1 MGRRRGAALS
11 DLGGQTPATLRAFQ
25 GFPMVMPHP
34 AMTTTSLLLVEDD
47 EFVRLSLARAL
58 NRSGVFAVLPAENG
72 QHALEL
78 LDGQQ
83 VDAILT
89 DLQMPVMDG
98 LTLLG
103 HLLQRGAGLPVAVM
117 TGHRITAD
125 LRERLQQYGIAATLD
140 RKSTRLNSSH
150 SQISYAVFCLK
161 KKKEWTRLY

>member
-58 NRSGVFAVLPAENG
+58 NRTGVFAVLPAENG
-72 QHALEL
+72 QRALEL

-83 VDAILT
+83 VDALLT

-103 HLLQRGAGLPVAVM
+103 HLLDRGVRLAAVGGAGEPV
-117 TGHRITAD
+117 H
-125 LRERLQQYGIAATLD
+125 
-140 RKSTRLNSSH
+140 
-150 SQISYAVFCLK
+150 
-161 KKKEWTRLY
+161 